1 MQEMT
6 RIGAEK
12 RKAAGL
18 GAGGKLLALGRLLRM
33 IAWNPLHA
41 LNTRAEE
48 ISGEMANIDFCLMV
62 GTQRTTKKI
71 HSQDEYEGPDIQ
83 QCEHHKMF
91 SFPRPQGNGENR
103 STGIGIMVRNV
114 IADSMHNID
123 HDAAKGHIKGRAA
136 AAVRMA
142 SGVVDYD
149 LGGLY
154 FPPVGSLRRDKYQEV
169 CTDIVKWFDK
179 HLAKLPQRSVPLFA
193 VDLNQ
198 EVPNPKEER
207 VDPTVVG
214 QHATAKSKNA
224 VPQQLMQV
232 MKAHGLCFLNTY
244 HDSTATYYGNWNNQ
258 SRIDFLIGPY
268 NMLPSFKKM
277 HVSARIGRTLQC
289 INSRAAK
296 QT

>member
-1 MQEMT
+1 MT
-6 RIGAEK
+6 RTGAEK
-12 RKAAGL
+12 KKAAGL
-18 GAGGKLLALGRLLRM
+18 GAGGKLLALGKLLRM

-48 ISGEMANIDFCLMV
+48 ISGEMANIDFCFLV
-62 GTQRTTKKI
+62 GTQRTTKRI

-83 QCEHHKMF
+83 QYEHHKMF
-91 SFPRPQGNGENR
+91 SFPRPQGKGENR

-123 HDAAKGHIKGRAA
+123 HDAAKGHIKGRA

-179 HLAKLPQRSVPLFA
+179 HLAK
-193 VDLNQ
+193 
-198 EVPNPKEER
+198 
-207 VDPTVVG
+207 
-214 QHATAKSKNA
+214 
-224 VPQQLMQV
+224 
-232 MKAHGLCFLNTY
+232 
-244 HDSTATYYGNWNNQ
+244 
-258 SRIDFLIGPY
+258 
-268 NMLPSFKKM
+268 
-277 HVSARIGRTLQC
+277 
-289 INSRAAK
+289 
-296 QT
+296 